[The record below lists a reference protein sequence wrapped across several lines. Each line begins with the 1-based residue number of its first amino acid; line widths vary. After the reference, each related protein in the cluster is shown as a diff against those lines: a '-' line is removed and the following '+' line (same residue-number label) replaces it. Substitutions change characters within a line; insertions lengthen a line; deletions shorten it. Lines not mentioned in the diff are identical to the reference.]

1 MILAIDNRHPLNDY
15 TGLFHASYRG
25 YIIFLFG
32 YECNSR
38 YQFDAFFYIV
48 EMEIKMSRG
57 VGGGGW
63 VFSLKKRYFLFRRM
77 YACVHGIYKPILIA
91 YQIKYFFVE

>member
-1 MILAIDNRHPLNDY
+1 MIIQDYFTRH
-15 TGLFHASYRG
+15 TGDTS
-25 YIIFLFG
+25 FLFG

-57 VGGGGW
+57 LVGVG
-63 VFSLKKRYFLFRRM
+63 VQLLKKKIFPFS
-77 YACVHGIYKPILIA
+77 
-91 YQIKYFFVE
+91 

>member
-1 MILAIDNRHPLNDY
+1 MIIQDYFTRH
-15 TGLFHASYRG
+15 TGDTS
-25 YIIFLFG
+25 FLFG